1 MPEAEP
7 DSRPFGVWMASALV
21 VGGMIGAGIFVLPGQ
36 LAPYGYSG
44 LMAWAVAVPGVLTL
58 AAVIS
63 KLIAARPGATGAAA
77 IIGEALGPLAA
88 VLIGWS
94 FWVSVWS
101 ANAVLAQTAIRYL
114 AVLEP
119 RLASNDMVLALWSV
133 VLLWLLTLLNLAGAK
148 VAGQFQLVTTVLK
161 ILPLLAVV
169 VIGSQLLGGVPSAAV
184 TIPAAGAAGIS
195 AALPLALY
203 ALVGFESA
211 GVAAERVR
219 DPARNVGRATVLGV
233 SFTGLLYLLVC
244 TTIMF
249 GLPLESLSK
258 SPAPIA
264 LFVGTYWGHWA
275 SLAVAIFAVIA
286 ATGCLNGWVLI
297 QGEHPLGMARA
308 GLLPKSFA
316 VTSKRDVAVR
326 MVLLGSTCATVL
338 LISSVSANGG
348 LLSFMLNLTA
358 SASLWFYLG
367 CCVAALRLK
376 VAVPLSLIGIGFSL
390 WALIGAGSAALLSI
404 ALMAVALPLYWWT
417 LRSAKL
423 SAAA

>member
-1 MPEAEP
+1 
-7 DSRPFGVWMASALV
+7 
-21 VGGMIGAGIFVLPGQ
+21 MIGAGIFVLPGQ

-44 LMAWAVAVPGVLTL
+44 LLAWAFAVPGVLAL

-63 KLIAARPGATGAAA
+63 KLIAARPHATGAAA
-77 IIGEALGPLAA
+77 VIGEALGPLAA

-119 RLASNDMVLALWSV
+119 RLASSDMSLAIWSV
-133 VLLWLLTLLNLAGAK
+133 VLLWLLTLLNLGGAK
-148 VAGQFQLVTTVLK
+148 VAGQFQVVTTVLK

-169 VIGSQLLGGVPSAAV
+169 IIGAQLLGGSVPSTAGA
-184 TIPAAGAAGIS
+184 IPAAGSSALS

-219 DPARNVGRATVLGV
+219 DPGRNVGRATVLGV
-233 SFTGLLYLLVC
+233 TFTGLLYLLVC
-244 TTIMF
+244 STIMF
-249 GLPLESLSK
+249 ALPIDMLAK

-264 LFVGTYWGHWA
+264 LFVETYWGHWA
-275 SLAVAIFAVIA
+275 SIAVAVFAVIA

-308 GLLPKSFA
+308 GLLPRSFA

-326 MVLLGSTCATVL
+326 MVLLGSVCATVL

-348 LLSFMLNLTA
+348 LLNFMLNLTA

-367 CCVAALRLK
+367 CCLAAFRLK
-376 VAVPLSLIGIGFSL
+376 VALPFATVGTAFSI
-390 WALIGAGSAALLSI
+390 WALWGAGSAALLSI

-417 LRSAKL
+417 KRVETL
-423 SAAA
+423 SGAA

>member
-1 MPEAEP
+1 M
-7 DSRPFGVWMASALV
+7 
-21 VGGMIGAGIFVLPGQ
+21 LPGQ

-44 LMAWAVAVPGVLTL
+44 LFAWAVAVPGVLTL
-58 AAVIS
+58 AGVIS
-63 KLIAARPGATGAAA
+63 KLIAARPAATGAAA

-119 RLASNDMVLALWSV
+119 RLASSDTSLALWSV
-133 VLLWLLTLLNLAGAK
+133 LLLWLLTLLNLGGAK
-148 VAGQFQLVTTVLK
+148 VAGQFQLVTTLLK

-169 VIGSQLLGGVPSAAV
+169 VIGAQLLGGGGHSVAV

-219 DPARNVGRATVLGV
+219 DPARNVARATVLGV

-249 GLPLESLSK
+249 GLPLETLSK

-275 SLAVAIFAVIA
+275 SLAVAAFAVIA

-308 GLLPKSFA
+308 GLLPRSFA
-316 VTSKRDVAVR
+316 VTSRRDVAVR

-338 LISSVSANGG
+338 LLSSVSANGG

-376 VAVPLSLIGIGFSL
+376 VAVPLALVGIAFSL
-390 WALIGAGSAALLSI
+390 WALAGAGSAALLSI

-417 LRSAKL
+417 LRAAKM
-423 SAAA
+423 SAAAQ